1 MNTITTQLPFKG
13 VMTSYIGGRKENQD
27 TCGYSDTSR
36 GLLLVVCDGM
46 GGGPGG
52 KTASSIAAT
61 SIIAYVQQA
70 GGQPENE
77 KINNETLLHDAV
89 VAANRALRDKIA
101 ESPELSGMGTTVTAV
116 LITASG
122 ASLAHVGDSRI
133 YQLRRGKIV
142 FRTADHSRVGEMVRA
157 GALTDEQARL
167 SAISNLITR
176 ALGIGDEVEVD
187 TTSLAFE
194 KGDRFV
200 LCTDGVW
207 GSMPQPDLVKSLTE
221 NKSLEN
227 TAELLNVKV
236 ENAGIEKGGHHDNYT
251 MIIAETT
258 SSSAVAAKNDAKAK
272 ATVGIND
279 ETAEVI
285 AKPKRKGLDSR
296 ILALII
302 TAAIITPALIF
313 AIMYIPMG
321 DDIKETDGPELKE
334 QTDPEEPV
342 DTTVVNDIEQPS
354 GEDNAA
360 NVSDKQ
366 MPVNTDTQ
374 DYKQT
379 NRVENKRNQRVL
391 TATGA
396 ATNSIAETP
405 AETPSVNATSSGNVD
420 KTELESRKQALSTII
435 NKLNSIK
442 TILGR
447 THAIMTQ
454 SESDT
459 IASRAQRD
467 ITSNRD
473 NIRGQIKSLKNITG
487 YTFTEEEDKL
497 LFNET
502 GQVQLLNDSFNG
514 LLGCTGGN
522 NITQKSEYK
531 KKNFI
536 TYTVMTHEIE
546 LLLASLEPKLQEV
559 NTQLQAK

>member
-279 ETAEVI
+279 EAAEVV

-360 NVSDKQ
+360 
-366 MPVNTDTQ
+366 P
-374 DYKQT
+374 
-379 NRVENKRNQRVL
+379 VENKTTQESQSSHQPGQPTV
-391 TATGA
+391 ATTRSNSGSSTQPA
-396 ATNSIAETP
+396 ANNESSAEG
-405 AETPSVNATSSGNVD
+405 ETISDDMASLGGPD
-420 KTELESRKQALSTII
+420 KAELEAKKQALTQAIEYLTRMRAYVESMKNSAGKTAQTAITAFL
-435 NKLNSIK
+435 NAKKAALEELEKL
-442 TILGR
+442 R
-447 THAIMTQ
+447 
-454 SESDT
+454 
-459 IASRAQRD
+459 
-467 ITSNRD
+467 
-473 NIRGQIKSLKNITG
+473 NIRGYSYSDDENYMLFANQTDSQLKATKKFNGIAGSLGGETATNIP
-487 YTFTEEEDKL
+487 DKAGCTIII
-497 LFNET
+497 EKRID
-502 GQVQLLNDSFNG
+502 VLLNSMN
-514 LLGCTGGN
+514 
-522 NITQKSEYK
+522 
-531 KKNFI
+531 
-536 TYTVMTHEIE
+536 
-546 LLLASLEPKLQEV
+546 AKLQEV

>member
-77 KINNETLLHDAV
+77 KINNETLLRDAV

-116 LITASG
+116 LITASS

-227 TAELLNVKV
+227 TAVLLNVKV
-236 ENAGIEKGGHHDNYT
+236 ENAGLEKGGHHDNYT

-279 ETAEVI
+279 ETAKVI
-285 AKPKRKGLDSR
+285 A
-296 ILALII
+296 
-302 TAAIITPALIF
+302 
-313 AIMYIPMG
+313 
-321 DDIKETDGPELKE
+321 
-334 QTDPEEPV
+334 
-342 DTTVVNDIEQPS
+342 
-354 GEDNAA
+354 
-360 NVSDKQ
+360 
-366 MPVNTDTQ
+366 
-374 DYKQT
+374 
-379 NRVENKRNQRVL
+379 
-391 TATGA
+391 
-396 ATNSIAETP
+396 
-405 AETPSVNATSSGNVD
+405 
-420 KTELESRKQALSTII
+420 
-435 NKLNSIK
+435 
-442 TILGR
+442 
-447 THAIMTQ
+447 
-454 SESDT
+454 
-459 IASRAQRD
+459 
-467 ITSNRD
+467 
-473 NIRGQIKSLKNITG
+473 
-487 YTFTEEEDKL
+487 
-497 LFNET
+497 
-502 GQVQLLNDSFNG
+502 
-514 LLGCTGGN
+514 
-522 NITQKSEYK
+522 
-531 KKNFI
+531 
-536 TYTVMTHEIE
+536 
-546 LLLASLEPKLQEV
+546 
-559 NTQLQAK
+559 